1 MFDHMRKVDN
11 VEAFRLEVG
20 ILHLPNEHRKGTLC
34 LRKSSGRFADLH
46 AGDIP
51 PLASQVRDEPAGR
64 ASDIEKSSWTT
75 EGLGERREINVF
87 QTFAH
92 ELEELFLVCAFIGEI
107 LLGIASLEVVEY
119 RLRVLVDVPTAPA
132 CNKSVG

>member
-1 MFDHMRKVDN
+1 MRKVDN

-20 ILHLPNEHRKGTLC
+20 VLHLANEHRKGTLR

-46 AGDIP
+46 SGNLP

-64 ASDIEKSSWTT
+64 ASYIEKSSRTT
-75 EGLGERREINVF
+75 EGPRERREIDIF
-87 QTFAH
+87 QALPH
-92 ELEELFLVCAFIGEI
+92 ELEELFLVCAFVGEI
-107 LLGIASLEVVEY
+107 LLGIASLEVVED

-132 CNKSVG
+132 CNESVG